1 MNKLFKT
8 MGLVFILTLVT
19 ALVAACG
26 GGQTDSPSPTQTNH
40 EAVQEEKQ
48 EEANETKLSGS
59 VVIDG
64 SGTVY
69 PLMARLAEEF
79 MLTEQPDVSVEV
91 SRGGTGAGM
100 RKFVVGETDFSNAS
114 RPIKDEELAELAANH
129 IESIQFKLAL
139 DGLTMVIN
147 PENTWATEMT
157 ADEIKQMFVSGKI
170 KEDDQVLWSDIRPE
184 WPSEPVNFY
193 GPNENHGTNEFFV
206 QEILEKQDL
215 VSTINLQ
222 QEYPVLVDL
231 VSKDK
236 NAIAFFGFGY
246 YVNNQDK
253 LKAVAIDFGQGPV
266 QPTLETISEDGPYA
280 PFTRPVFTNLSVNAA
295 KEKPQVKAF
304 AEFVFTRANDFA
316 GETGFAP
323 LPQEELD
330 ANLEKVRA
338 IN

>member
-1 MNKLFKT
+1 MNKLFKSL
-8 MGLVFILTLVT
+8 GLVFILTLVT

-26 GGQTDSPSPTQTNH
+26 GGQTDGGTASPT
-40 EAVQEEKQ
+40 E
-48 EEANETKLSGS
+48 NETAQQEQGEEPAKLSGS

-69 PLMARLAEEF
+69 PLMARLGEEF
-79 MLTEQPDVSVEV
+79 MLNEQPDVSVEV
-91 SRGGTGAGM
+91 SRAGTGAGM
-100 RKFVVGETDFSNAS
+100 KKFVVGETDFSNAS
-114 RPIKDEELAELAANH
+114 RPIKEEELAELAKNN
-129 IESIQFKLAL
+129 IESIEFKVAL
-139 DGLTMVIN
+139 DGLTIVIN

-157 ADEIKQMFVSGKI
+157 ADEIKQMFISGAI
-170 KEDDQVLWSDIRPE
+170 KEDDVVLWSDIRPD
-184 WPSEPVNFY
+184 WPSEPINFY

-215 VSTINLQ
+215 VSTITLQ

-253 LKAVAIDFGQGPV
+253 LKAVAVDFGNGPV
-266 QPTLETISEDGPYA
+266 EPSLETISEDGPYA

-304 AEFVFTRANDFA
+304 AEYVFTKANDFA

-323 LPQEELD
+323 LPQAELD
-330 ANLEKVRA
+330 ANLERVKA
-338 IN
+338 IQ

>member
-1 MNKLFKT
+1 MNKLFKSL
-8 MGLVFILTLVT
+8 GLVFILTLVT

-79 MLTEQPDVSVEV
+79 MTEQPDVSVEV
-91 SRGGTGAGM
+91 SRSGTGAGM
-100 RKFVVGETDFSNAS
+100 KKFVVGETDFSNAS
-114 RPIKDEELAELAANH
+114 RPIKEEELAELAKNN
-129 IESIQFKLAL
+129 IESIEFKVAL
-139 DGLTMVIN
+139 DGLTIVIN

-157 ADEIKQMFVSGKI
+157 ADEIKQMFISGAI
-170 KEDDQVLWSDIRPE
+170 KEDDVVLWSDIRPD
-184 WPSEPVNFY
+184 WPSEPINFY